1 MKTSIWNKVL
11 LVAMLFLS
19 PMVAAQTKGLAD
31 LANHRAVL
39 NDTLQIEIVLA
50 ELRQGIQLQNPEI
63 LLHGMAEDFEETG
76 KVKGRHA
83 VGNLLTSYFAAAKN
97 RKTPFNN
104 PRLTTTWDFDL
115 TTVKI
120 KKSGSNFQVD
130 CDLLFNDLALDSTKA
145 NLAKI
150 SEKFIFEKNGELW
163 KLKNSN
169 SLFKFLPNIL
179 PAANQQQFIHKL
191 KTADVS
197 KAAAQ

>member
-1 MKTSIWNKVL
+1 MKTFQWSIK
-11 LVAMLFLS
+11 LFLVIGF
-19 PMVAAQTKGLAD
+19 PGFADAQTKGLAD

-63 LLHGMAEDFEETG
+63 VLHGLAEDFEETG
-76 KVKGRHA
+76 KLKGRNA
-83 VGNLLTSYFAAAKN
+83 VGNLLTAYFAAAKN

-104 PRLTTTWDFDL
+104 PKLTTTWDFDL
-115 TTVKI
+115 TEVKI
-120 KKSGSNFQVD
+120 KKIGANFQVD

-145 NLAKI
+145 KLAQM
-150 SEKFIFEKNGELW
+150 SEKFTFEQQGELW

-179 PAANQQQFIHKL
+179 PAANQQPFITKS
-191 KTADVS
+191 KSANIS
-197 KAAAQ
+197 KAPVQ